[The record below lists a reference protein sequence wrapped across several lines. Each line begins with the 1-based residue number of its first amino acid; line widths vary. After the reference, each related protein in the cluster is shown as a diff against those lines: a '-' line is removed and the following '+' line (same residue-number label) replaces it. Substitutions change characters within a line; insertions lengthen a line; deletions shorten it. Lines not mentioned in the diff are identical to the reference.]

1 MYKTLTK
8 YGQAFAFGLGLLGI
22 LAFLIPV
29 FSGLSEFNSLSEEA
43 QKQTGIF
50 NTGMYAVAF
59 LLIIALIAAIGFGLF
74 QGISNPK
81 SSLKGLAGL
90 ALIGIIFAIGY
101 SSMGGDP
108 AWMGD
113 KLREFEVTES
123 QSKFINGAMI
133 SLAGMGGIAVLA
145 FVGSE
150 IRNFFK

>member
-8 YGQAFAFGLGLLGI
+8 YGQLFAFGLGLLGI
-22 LAFLIPV
+22 LVFLIPV
-29 FSGLSEFNSLSEEA
+29 FSGLSEWNTLSEEA
-43 QKQTGIF
+43 QKQSGIF
-50 NTGMYAVAF
+50 DAGMYMLVV
-59 LLIIALIAAIGFGLF
+59 LLVIALLAAVGFGLY
-74 QGISNPK
+74 QSVSNPK
-81 SSLKGLAGL
+81 GSLKALGGL

-101 SSMGGDP
+101 SSMGADP

-113 KLREFEVTES
+113 KLREFEVSDT

-133 SLAGMGGIAVLA
+133 SLAGMGAIAVLA